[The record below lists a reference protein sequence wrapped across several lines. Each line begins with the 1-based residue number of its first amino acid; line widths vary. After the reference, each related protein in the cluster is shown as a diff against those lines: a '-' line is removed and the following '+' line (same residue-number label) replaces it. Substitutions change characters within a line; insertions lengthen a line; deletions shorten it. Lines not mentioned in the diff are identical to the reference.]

1 MYEKILVCLDGSKL
15 AEQVL
20 PYIAELARNMKSA
33 VILLRVVPEPVI
45 PSPAIPGTPGV
56 PVVTSRMGRH
66 AEEEEHD
73 SEAYLSSVADRM
85 AKEQG
90 LRPECATA
98 LGAPGLVIVDYATKN
113 AVGLIAIATHGRSG
127 LGRALLGSVADFVTR
142 QSRLPVLL
150 IRPTAGQ

>member
-98 LGAPGLVIVDYATKN
+98 LGAPGPVIVDYATKN
-113 AVGLIAIATHGRSG
+113 DVGLIAIATHGRSG